1 MRENATQQDKRFYAV
16 WKVRGE
22 THHAGVHVGIG
33 AAAYHGLIA
42 LAGSM
47 GSLRWRRCASLVDA
61 VNCYLAE
68 AAAHGAALTV
78 SFYHW

>member
-1 MRENATQQDKRFYAV
+1 MQANALQQDKRFYAV

-33 AAAYHGLIA
+33 ASAYHGLIA

-47 GSLRWRRCASLVDA
+47 GGLRWRRCSSLPDA
-61 VNCYLAE
+61 VNTYLAE
-68 AAAHGAALTV
+68 AGAHGASLLV
-78 SFYHW
+78 SFFHW